1 MVQLAGMCNA
11 MLLPRVTAFSAGGAV
26 KRYADAARLMG
37 LCDEGAADIDAA
49 PGNSDALQR
58 GRAVMRLD
66 SLNGGR
72 RWTSPTRCRR

>member
-1 MVQLAGMCNA
+1 MTGMCNA

-49 PGNSDALQR
+49 PGKSDALQR
-58 GRAVMRLD
+58 GRAVMHLA
-66 SLNGGR
+66 SLNGDR
-72 RWTSPTRCRR
+72 RWAYRTRCSG